1 MFYKLYP
8 DLVPGVEGEGA
19 GRGHHQLAACCS
31 HVVAVAATTDH
42 ITITPCSAAVLQCCS
57 VSSPELQV
65 AVVEGHDGVPAVQQ
79 HALAAQGL
87 QSEADLV
94 RGRGGAR
101 QLRPHQR
108 AGLAAEARHRL
119 RSGRRLPLAVLAAPL
134 WAATQQMINIQ
145 YSIFI
150 SI

>member
-1 MFYKLYP
+1 M
-8 DLVPGVEGEGA
+8 
-19 GRGHHQLAACCS
+19 
-31 HVVAVAATTDH
+31 
-42 ITITPCSAAVLQCCS
+42 LQCCS

-65 AVVEGHDGVPAVQQ
+65 AVVEGHDGVAAVQH

-108 AGLAAEARHRL
+108 AGLPAEARHRL

-145 YSIFI
+145 YSISR

>member
-1 MFYKLYP
+1 M
-8 DLVPGVEGEGA
+8 
-19 GRGHHQLAACCS
+19 
-31 HVVAVAATTDH
+31 
-42 ITITPCSAAVLQCCS
+42 
-57 VSSPELQV
+57 
-65 AVVEGHDGVPAVQQ
+65 EGHDGVAAVQH

-108 AGLAAEARHRL
+108 AGLPAEARHRL

-150 SI
+150 PIYLVPISDAIIAIQPNPRVAELTCSSR